1 MEDRVQT
8 HERNVSDESELEKTH
23 DKRFQSPVALSRSL
37 AVGGAIG
44 LFILVLTWMT
54 WLEATRTTQ
63 RALSVSD
70 VGQFTSRDD
79 NKSNQ
84 TTDQL
89 APDFTLKTL
98 DGGEITLSDLRGQP
112 VLVNFW
118 ASWCNPC
125 RLEMPELIRS
135 YEQYKANGFTILA
148 VNLTHQDALPDVEA
162 FVEEFDIP
170 FPVLLDETGA
180 VAEKQYLL
188 RGLPTS
194 VFIDRTSRTKRTYA
208 GAMTGEQIDQFVIE
222 ILGK

>member
-8 HERNVSDESELEKTH
+8 HERIAVDEIELEKT
-23 DKRFQSPVALSRSL
+23 DNRRFQSPAVLSRGL

-44 LFILVLTWMT
+44 LFILVLAWMT
-54 WLEATRTTQ
+54 WLEVDRTTP

-70 VGQFTSRDD
+70 VGQSTSRVD
-79 NKSNQ
+79 NKSNP

-98 DGGEITLSDLRGQP
+98 DGGDTTLSDLRGQP
-112 VLVNFW
+112 VLINFW
-118 ASWCNPC
+118 ASWCGPC
-125 RLEMPELIRS
+125 RSEMPELIRA
-135 YEQYKANGFTILA
+135 YARYKADGFTILA
-148 VNLTHQDALPDVEA
+148 VNLTHQDSLPAIES

-170 FPVLLDETGA
+170 FAVLLDETGT
-180 VAEKQYLL
+180 VAEDLYLL

-194 VFIDRTSRTKRTYA
+194 VFIDRTGRVKRTYA
-208 GAMTGEQIDQFVIE
+208 GAMTGDQIDQFVVE